1 MTDVLHMPY
10 VSGGLEQPYTPQFA
24 EAQLKKAGLGR
35 AAWRVFQILS
45 VLLTALL
52 WRTLDRWRWTYRR
65 GETKEDRQR
74 RRAQWLLD
82 RLIWLGPTFI
92 KVGQS
97 LGTRPDLLPVV
108 YVNIL
113 ATLQDQLP
121 PFSNDV
127 AFCLIEQEL
136 GWKPETLFDQFDPQP
151 IAAASLGQV
160 YYAVTHEG
168 QEVAV
173 KVQRPDLFYRIGL
186 DLALVRR
193 LAAVVQRFPRLS
205 RSLEWVSVVD
215 EFGAKLFEELDYVH
229 EAQMAQRFRADVEQI
244 PGIYVPRVYSEFS
257 SRRVLTTEFI
267 HGFKISDKEQ
277 LQAAAIDIPSLLR
290 RGVRTNLR
298 QLLDNG
304 FFHADPH
311 PGNLFVR
318 PEDGTLVFLDF
329 GMMGIVGPEDK
340 RAVVEIFV
348 DVINGRPD
356 NLRDNLIRLN
366 FLHPDSPWD
375 ELVPYVNQLFG
386 ATFGA
391 QDRRYTL
398 RDVTNAFAPLLYEY
412 RFRIPVNFALIARAI
427 ITLEGISLQLDPEF
441 DIFTVSAP
449 YAVRMMLT
457 LPDSGLRQRLMDELL
472 TPEGTLDWQ
481 RLQQLVRLAA
491 REQGFPRR
499 LSSDSQRSDLTEI
512 PLEGHDDPGPDSLIG
527 PALDMLLSPEGAA
540 LRRAL
545 VAELLRAPEE
555 RDSHL
560 EELGQFLSADPTLPP
575 HRIIDRLVAFVFSPE
590 GAETRAQLAAGFKS
604 NGNFDLARLL
614 DLSAAAGR
622 VNSAFRTSVVLRS
635 VGSYLISEQGRPAR
649 DRLLR
654 TGAERIVG
662 GLLHTLDRLQ
672 QPALRATPPPS

>member
-1 MTDVLHMPY
+1 M
-10 VSGGLEQPYTPQFA
+10 
-24 EAQLKKAGLGR
+24 
-35 AAWRVFQILS
+35 WRVSQILG

-52 WRTLDRWRWTYRR
+52 WRTLDSWQWTYRH

-74 RRAQWLLD
+74 RRAEWLLD

-108 YVNIL
+108 YVDIL

-121 PFSNDV
+121 PFPNDL
-127 AFCLIEQEL
+127 AFRFIEQEL
-136 GWKPETLFDQFDPQP
+136 GWKPETLFEQFDPQP

-160 YYAVTHEG
+160 YYAITHEG

-173 KVQRPDLFYRIGL
+173 KVQRPDLFYQIGL
-186 DLALVRR
+186 DLGLIRR
-193 LAAVVQRFPRLS
+193 LATTIERFPRLS
-205 RSLEWVSVVD
+205 RGLEWVSIVD

-229 EAQMAQRFRADVEQI
+229 EAHMAQQFRADVERI
-244 PGIYVPRVYSEFS
+244 PGVYVPQVYSEFS
-257 SRRVLTTEFI
+257 SRRVLTAEFI
-267 HGFKISDKEQ
+267 HGIKISDKDQ
-277 LQAAAIDIPSLLR
+277 LESAAIDVPSLLR

-311 PGNLFVR
+311 PGNLLVR

-329 GMMGIVGPEDK
+329 GMMGIIGPEDK
-340 RAVVEIFV
+340 RALVEIFV

-356 NLRDNLIRLN
+356 NLRENLIRLN

-391 QDRRYTL
+391 QDRRYTI
-398 RDVTNAFAPLLYEY
+398 RDVTHAFAPLLYEY

-457 LPDSGLRQRLMDELL
+457 LPDPGLRQRLMDELL
-472 TPEGTLDWQ
+472 TSEGALDWQ
-481 RLQQLVRLAA
+481 RLQQLARLVA
-491 REQGFPRR
+491 REHSLN
-499 LSSDSQRSDLTEI
+499 LSSDDQRSGFSGDRGSDGLV
-512 PLEGHDDPGPDSLIG
+512 G

-545 VAELLRAPEE
+545 VVELLAEFPVGEHAPEARE
-555 RDSHL
+555 RHL
-560 EELGQFLSADPTLPP
+560 EGLGQLLSADPTLPP
-575 HRIIDRLVAFVFSPE
+575 QKIIDRLVAFVFSPE

-604 NGNFDLARLL
+604 NGRFDLVRVL
-614 DLSAAAGR
+614 DMSSATSRINAG
-622 VNSAFRTSVVLRS
+622 FGFGTVLRS
-635 VGSYLISEQGRPAR
+635 VGSYLVSEQGKPTR

-672 QPALRATPPPS
+672 QPALPATSSRS

>member
-1 MTDVLHMPY
+1 MTDVALK
-10 VSGGLEQPYTPQFA
+10 QPYTPQFA

-35 AAWRVFQILS
+35 ATWRVFQIFG

-52 WRTLDRWRWTYRR
+52 WRTLDRWQWTYRH

-74 RRAQWLLD
+74 RRAEWLLD

-97 LGTRPDLLPVV
+97 LGTRPDLVPVV
-108 YVNIL
+108 YVDVL

-121 PFSNDV
+121 PFPNDL
-127 AFCLIEQEL
+127 AFRFIEQEL

-186 DLALVRR
+186 DLGLIRR
-193 LAAVVQRFPRLS
+193 LAATVERFPRLS
-205 RSLEWVSVVD
+205 RGLEWASIVD

-229 EAQMAQRFRADVEQI
+229 EAHMAQQFRADVEQM
-244 PGIYVPRVYSEFS
+244 PGIYVPQVYSEFS

-267 HGFKISDKEQ
+267 HGIKISDKEQ
-277 LQAAAIDIPSLLR
+277 LEAAAIDIPSLLR

-311 PGNLFVR
+311 PGNLLVR
-318 PEDGTLVFLDF
+318 PEDGTLVFIDF
-329 GMMGIVGPEDK
+329 GMMGIVGHEDK
-340 RAVVEIFV
+340 HAIVELFV

-356 NLRDNLIRLN
+356 NLRENLIRLN

-457 LPDSGLRQRLMDELL
+457 LPDPGLRQRLMAELL
-472 TPEGTLDWQ
+472 TAEGTLDWQ
-481 RLQQLVRLAA
+481 RLQQLVGLVAH
-491 REQGFPRR
+491 EQDSRR
-499 LSSDSQRSDLTEI
+499 NLSSDGRKSDLTEI
-512 PLEGHDDPGPDSLIG
+512 PLGGRDDLRSDGLIG

-545 VAELLRAPEE
+545 VVELLAEMPFGEHAPEARE
-555 RDSHL
+555 GHL
-560 EELGQFLSADPTLPP
+560 EGLGQLLSADPTLPP
-575 HRIIDRLVAFVFSPE
+575 QKIIDRLVAFVFSPE
-590 GAETRAQLAAGFKS
+590 GAETRVQLAAGFKS
-604 NGNFDLARLL
+604 NGRFDLARML
-614 DLSAAAGR
+614 DMSSAASRMNAGFG
-622 VNSAFRTSVVLRS
+622 VGTVLRS
-635 VGSYLISEQGRPAR
+635 VGSYLVSEQGKPTR
-649 DRLLR
+649 DKLLR

-672 QPALRATPPPS
+672 QPALRATSQRS

>member
-1 MTDVLHMPY
+1 MTN
-10 VSGGLEQPYTPQFA
+10 VSLEQPYTPQFV

-35 AAWRVFQILS
+35 AAWRIFQILS

-52 WRTLDRWRWTYRR
+52 WRVLDRWQWTYRH

-74 RRAQWLLD
+74 RRAEWLLD

-108 YVNIL
+108 YVDIL

-121 PFSNDV
+121 AFPNDR
-127 AFCLIEQEL
+127 AFAFIEQEL
-136 GWKPETLFDQFDPQP
+136 GWKPETLFDQLDSQP

-186 DLALVRR
+186 DLGLIRR
-193 LAAVVQRFPRLS
+193 LAASIERFSRLS
-205 RSLEWVSVVD
+205 RGLEWVSIVD

-229 EAQMAQRFRADVEQI
+229 EAHMAQRFRADVGQM
-244 PGIYVPRVYSEFS
+244 PGIYVPQVYSEFS

-267 HGFKISDKEQ
+267 HGIKISDKER
-277 LQAAAIDIPSLLR
+277 LEAAAIDIPRLLR
-290 RGVRTNLR
+290 RGVRTNLQ

-311 PGNLFVR
+311 PGNLLVR

-329 GMMGIVGPEDK
+329 GMMGIVSPEDK
-340 RAVVEIFV
+340 RSIVELFV

-356 NLRDNLIRLN
+356 NLRENLIRLN

-375 ELVPYVNQLFG
+375 ELVPHVNQLFG

-391 QDRRYTL
+391 QDRRYTI
-398 RDVTNAFAPLLYEY
+398 RDVTNAFAPLLYQY

-427 ITLEGISLQLDPEF
+427 ITLEGISLQLDPDF

-457 LPDSGLRQRLMDELL
+457 LPDPGLRQRLMDELL
-472 TPEGTLDWQ
+472 TPEGALNWQ
-481 RLQQLVRLAA
+481 RLRQLASLAA
-491 REQGFPRR
+491 HEQGYQ
-499 LSSDSQRSDLTEI
+499 LSPDDQVSDGLV
-512 PLEGHDDPGPDSLIG
+512 G

-545 VAELLRAPEE
+545 VVELLRAPEI

-560 EELGQFLSADPTLPP
+560 EGLGQLMSSDPTLPP
-575 HRIIDRLVAFVFSPE
+575 QRIIDRLVAFVFSPE
-590 GAETRAQLAAGFKS
+590 GAETRSQLAVGFKS
-604 NGNFDLARLL
+604 DGNFDLTRLL
-614 DLSAAAGR
+614 DVSAAAGR
-622 VNSAFRTSVVLRS
+622 MSSGFRVSTVLRS
-635 VGSYLISEQGRPAR
+635 VGGYLVSEQGKPAR

-672 QPALRATPPPS
+672 QPALRATGSRS

>member
-1 MTDVLHMPY
+1 MIDV
-10 VSGGLEQPYTPQFA
+10 SLEQPYTPQFA
-24 EAQLKKAGLGR
+24 EAQLEKAGLGR
-35 AAWRVFQILS
+35 AAWRVFQIVG

-52 WRTLDRWRWTYRR
+52 WRTLDRWQWTYRR

-74 RRAQWLLD
+74 RRAEWLLD

-108 YVNIL
+108 YVDVL

-121 PFSNDV
+121 PFPNDV
-127 AFCLIEQEL
+127 AFRFVEQEL

-186 DLALVRR
+186 DLGLIRR
-193 LAAVVQRFPRLS
+193 LAASIERFPRLS
-205 RSLEWVSVVD
+205 RGLEWVSIVD

-229 EAQMAQRFRADVEQI
+229 EAHMAQRFRADVGQM
-244 PGIYVPRVYSEFS
+244 PGIYVPQVYSEFS

-267 HGFKISDKEQ
+267 HGIKISDKEQ
-277 LQAAAIDIPSLLR
+277 LEAAAIDIPRLLR
-290 RGVRTNLR
+290 RGVRTNLQ

-311 PGNLFVR
+311 PGNLLVR

-329 GMMGIVGPEDK
+329 GMMGIVSPEDK
-340 RAVVEIFV
+340 RSIVELFV

-356 NLRDNLIRLN
+356 NLRENLIRLN

-375 ELVPYVNQLFG
+375 ELVPHVNQLFG

-391 QDRRYTL
+391 QDRRYTI
-398 RDVTNAFAPLLYEY
+398 RDVTNAFAPLLYQY

-427 ITLEGISLQLDPEF
+427 ITLEGISLQLDPDF

-457 LPDSGLRQRLMDELL
+457 LPDPGLRQRLMDELL
-472 TPEGTLDWQ
+472 TPEGALNWQ
-481 RLQQLVRLAA
+481 RLRQLASLAA
-491 REQGFPRR
+491 HEQGYQ
-499 LSSDSQRSDLTEI
+499 LSPDDQVSDGLV
-512 PLEGHDDPGPDSLIG
+512 G

-545 VAELLRAPEE
+545 VVELLRAPEI

-560 EELGQFLSADPTLPP
+560 EGLGQLMSSDPTLPP
-575 HRIIDRLVAFVFSPE
+575 QRIIDRLVAFVFSPE
-590 GAETRAQLAAGFKS
+590 GAETRSQLTVGFKS
-604 NGNFDLARLL
+604 KGNFDLTRLL
-614 DLSAAAGR
+614 DVSAAAGR
-622 VNSAFRTSVVLRS
+622 MSSGFRVSTVLRS
-635 VGSYLISEQGRPAR
+635 VGGYLVSEQGKPTR

-672 QPALRATPPPS
+672 QPALRATGSRS

>member
-1 MTDVLHMPY
+1 MIDV
-10 VSGGLEQPYTPQFA
+10 SLEQPYTPQFA

-35 AAWRVFQILS
+35 AAWRVFQILG

-52 WRTLDRWRWTYRR
+52 WRTLDRWQWTYRR

-74 RRAQWLLD
+74 RRAEWLLD

-108 YVNIL
+108 YVDVL

-121 PFSNDV
+121 PFPNDV
-127 AFCLIEQEL
+127 AFRFVEQEL

-186 DLALVRR
+186 DLGLIRR
-193 LAAVVQRFPRLS
+193 LAASIERFPRLS
-205 RSLEWVSVVD
+205 RGLEWVSIVD

-229 EAQMAQRFRADVEQI
+229 EAHMAQRFRADVGQM
-244 PGIYVPRVYSEFS
+244 PGIYVPLVYSELS

-267 HGFKISDKEQ
+267 HGLKISDKEQ
-277 LQAAAIDIPSLLR
+277 LEAAAIDIPRLLR
-290 RGVRTNLR
+290 RGVRTNLQ

-311 PGNLFVR
+311 PGNLLVR

-329 GMMGIVGPEDK
+329 GMMGIVSPEDK
-340 RAVVEIFV
+340 RSIVELFV

-356 NLRDNLIRLN
+356 NLRENLIRLN

-375 ELVPYVNQLFG
+375 ELVPHVNQLFG

-391 QDRRYTL
+391 QDRRYTI
-398 RDVTNAFAPLLYEY
+398 RDVTNAFAPLLYQY

-427 ITLEGISLQLDPEF
+427 ITLEGISLQLDPDF

-457 LPDSGLRQRLMDELL
+457 LPDPGLRQRLMDELL
-472 TPEGTLDWQ
+472 TPEGALNWQ
-481 RLQQLVRLAA
+481 RLRQLASLAA
-491 REQGFPRR
+491 HEQGYQ
-499 LSSDSQRSDLTEI
+499 LSPDDQVSDGLV
-512 PLEGHDDPGPDSLIG
+512 G

-545 VAELLRAPEE
+545 VVELLRAPEI

-560 EELGQFLSADPTLPP
+560 EGLGQLMSSDPTLPP
-575 HRIIDRLVAFVFSPE
+575 QRIIDRLVAFVFSPE
-590 GAETRAQLAAGFKS
+590 GAETRSQLAVGFKS
-604 NGNFDLARLL
+604 DGNFDLTRLL
-614 DLSAAAGR
+614 DVSAAAGR
-622 VNSAFRTSVVLRS
+622 MSSGFRVSTILRS
-635 VGSYLISEQGRPAR
+635 VGGYLVSEQGKPTR

-672 QPALRATPPPS
+672 QPVLRATGSRS

>member
-1 MTDVLHMPY
+1 MIDV
-10 VSGGLEQPYTPQFA
+10 SLEQPYTPQFA

-35 AAWRVFQILS
+35 AAWRVFQILG

-52 WRTLDRWRWTYRR
+52 WRTLDRWQWTYRR
-65 GETKEDRQR
+65 GETREDRQR
-74 RRAQWLLD
+74 RRAEWLLD

-108 YVNIL
+108 YVDVL

-121 PFSNDV
+121 PFPNDV
-127 AFCLIEQEL
+127 AFRFVEQEL

-186 DLALVRR
+186 DLGLIRR
-193 LAAVVQRFPRLS
+193 LAASIERFPRLS
-205 RSLEWVSVVD
+205 RGLEWASIVD

-229 EAQMAQRFRADVEQI
+229 EAHMAQRFRADIGQM
-244 PGIYVPRVYSEFS
+244 PGIYVPQVYSELS

-267 HGFKISDKEQ
+267 HGIKISDKEQ
-277 LQAAAIDIPSLLR
+277 LEAAAIDIPRLLR
-290 RGVRTNLR
+290 RGVRTNLQ

-311 PGNLFVR
+311 PGNLLVR

-329 GMMGIVGPEDK
+329 GMMGIVSPEDK
-340 RAVVEIFV
+340 RSIVELFV

-356 NLRDNLIRLN
+356 NLRENLIRLN

-375 ELVPYVNQLFG
+375 ELVPHVNQLFG

-391 QDRRYTL
+391 QDRRYTI
-398 RDVTNAFAPLLYEY
+398 RDVTNAFAPLLYQY

-427 ITLEGISLQLDPEF
+427 ITLEGISLQLDPDF

-457 LPDSGLRQRLMDELL
+457 LPDPGLRQRLMDELL
-472 TPEGTLDWQ
+472 TPEGALNWQ
-481 RLQQLVRLAA
+481 RLRQLASLAA
-491 REQGFPRR
+491 HEQGYQ
-499 LSSDSQRSDLTEI
+499 LSPDDQVSDGLV
-512 PLEGHDDPGPDSLIG
+512 G

-545 VAELLRAPEE
+545 VVELLRAPEI

-560 EELGQFLSADPTLPP
+560 EGLGQLMSSDPTLPP
-575 HRIIDRLVAFVFSPE
+575 QRIIDRLVAFVFSPE
-590 GAETRAQLAAGFKS
+590 GAETRSQLAVGFKS
-604 NGNFDLARLL
+604 DGNFDLTRLL
-614 DLSAAAGR
+614 DVSAAAGR
-622 VNSAFRTSVVLRS
+622 MSSGFRVSTVLRS
-635 VGSYLISEQGRPAR
+635 VGGYLVSEQGKPTR

-672 QPALRATPPPS
+672 QPALRATGSRS

>member
-1 MTDVLHMPY
+1 MNDVL
-10 VSGGLEQPYTPQFA
+10 LEQPYTPQFVG
-24 EAQLKKAGLGR
+24 AQLKKAGLWR

-52 WRTLDRWRWTYRR
+52 WRTLDRRQWTYRR
-65 GETKEDRQR
+65 GETTQDRQR
-74 RRAQWLLD
+74 RRAEWLLD

-108 YVNIL
+108 YVDIL

-121 PFSNDV
+121 PFPNDR
-127 AFCLIEQEL
+127 AFCFIEQEL
-136 GWKPETLFDQFDPQP
+136 GWKPGTLFDQFDPQP

-186 DLALVRR
+186 DLGLIRR
-193 LAAVVQRFPRLS
+193 LAATIERFPRLS
-205 RSLEWVSVVD
+205 RGLEWVSVVD

-229 EAQMAQRFRADVEQI
+229 EAHMARRFRADVEQM
-244 PGIYVPRVYSEFS
+244 PGVYVPQVYAEFS

-267 HGFKISDKEQ
+267 HGIKISDKEQ
-277 LQAAAIDIPSLLR
+277 LEAAAVDIPRLLR
-290 RGVRTNLR
+290 LGVRTNLK

-311 PGNLFVR
+311 PGNLLVR
-318 PEDGTLVFLDF
+318 PEDGALVFIDF
-329 GMMGIVGPEDK
+329 GMMGIVSPEEK
-340 RAVVEIFV
+340 HAIVEIFV
-348 DVINGRPD
+348 DVINGRPE
-356 NLRDNLIRLN
+356 NLRENLIRLN

-375 ELVPYVNQLFG
+375 DLLPYVTQLFG

-391 QDRRYTL
+391 QDRRYTF
-398 RDVTNAFAPLLYEY
+398 RDVTNAFSPLLYNY

-449 YAVRMMLT
+449 FAVRMMLT
-457 LPDSGLRQRLMDELL
+457 LPDPSLRQRLMDELL
-472 TPEGTLDWQ
+472 TSEGALDWQ
-481 RLQQLVRLAA
+481 RLHQLTSLAVHEQSSRLPSGD
-491 REQGFPRR
+491 QS
-499 LSSDSQRSDLTEI
+499 LDLTAAD
-512 PLEGHDDPGPDSLIG
+512 GLIG
-527 PALDMLLSPEGAA
+527 PVLDMLLSPEGAA

-545 VAELLRAPEE
+545 VVELLRAPET
-555 RDSHL
+555 RTSHL
-560 EELGQFLSADPTLPP
+560 EGLGQLLSADPTLPP
-575 HRIIDRLVAFVFSPE
+575 QKIVDRLVAFVFSPE
-590 GAETRAQLAAGFKS
+590 GAETRAQLAAGFEL
-604 NGNFDLARLL
+604 NGRFDLARLL
-614 DLSAAAGR
+614 GVSTAAGR
-622 VNSAFRTSVVLRS
+622 MNSAFRTSTVLRS
-635 VGSYLISEQGRPAR
+635 VGGYLMSEHGRPTR

-654 TGAERIVG
+654 TGAERVVG

-672 QPALRATPPPS
+672 RPAVRATSPRSIQQQLSATSTMPDC

>member
-1 MTDVLHMPY
+1 MTDVL
-10 VSGGLEQPYTPQFA
+10 LEQPYTPQFV

-52 WRTLDRWRWTYRR
+52 WRTLDRWPWTYRR
-65 GETKEDRQR
+65 GETREDRQR
-74 RRAQWLLD
+74 RRAEWLLD

-108 YVNIL
+108 YVDIL

-121 PFSNDV
+121 PFPNDK
-127 AFCLIEQEL
+127 ALRFIEQEL

-186 DLALVRR
+186 DLGLIRR
-193 LAAVVQRFPRLS
+193 LAAAIERFPRLS
-205 RSLEWVSVVD
+205 RGLEWVSVVD

-229 EAQMAQRFRADVEQI
+229 EAHMAQRFRADVDQM
-244 PGIYVPRVYSEFS
+244 PGIYVPQVYSEFS

-267 HGFKISDKEQ
+267 HGIKISDKEQ

-311 PGNLFVR
+311 PGNLLVR

-329 GMMGIVGPEDK
+329 GMMGIVSPEDK
-340 RAVVEIFV
+340 RAIVEIFV
-348 DVINGRPD
+348 DVINGRPE
-356 NLRDNLIRLN
+356 NLRENLIRLN

-391 QDRRYTL
+391 QDRRYTF
-398 RDVTNAFAPLLYEY
+398 RDVTNAFSPLLYEY

-427 ITLEGISLQLDPEF
+427 ITLEGVSLQLDPEF

-457 LPDSGLRQRLMDELL
+457 LPDPGLRQRLMDELL
-472 TPEGTLDWQ
+472 TEEGALDWQ
-481 RLQQLVRLAA
+481 RLQQLTRLAVH
-491 REQGFPRR
+491 EQHSR
-499 LSSDSQRSDLTEI
+499 LSYDDQRSDLT
-512 PLEGHDDPGPDSLIG
+512 DDRRADGLIG

-545 VAELLRAPEE
+545 VVELLRAPEARE
-555 RDSHL
+555 GHL
-560 EELGQFLSADPTLPP
+560 EGLGQILSADPALPP
-575 HRIIDRLVAFVFSPE
+575 QKIVDRLVAFVFSPE
-590 GAETRAQLAAGFKS
+590 GAETRAQLAAGLKLNS
-604 NGNFDLARLL
+604 DLDLARLL
-614 DLSAAAGR
+614 DLSTAASR
-622 VNSAFRTSVVLRS
+622 MNSAFRTSTVLRS
-635 VGSYLISEQGRPAR
+635 VGGYLVSQQGKPTR

-654 TGAERIVG
+654 AGAERIVG

-672 QPALRATPPPS
+672 QPALRGTSPRS

>member
-1 MTDVLHMPY
+1 MTDVA
-10 VSGGLEQPYTPQFA
+10 LEQPYTPQFA
-24 EAQLKKAGLGR
+24 EEQLKKAGLGR
-35 AAWRVFQILS
+35 AAWRVFQIFS
-45 VLLTALL
+45 VLLTAFL
-52 WRTLDRWRWTYRR
+52 WRNLDRWQWTYRR

-74 RRAQWLLD
+74 RRAEWLLD

-108 YVNIL
+108 YVDVL

-121 PFSNDV
+121 PFPNDL
-127 AFCLIEQEL
+127 AFRFVEQEL

-186 DLALVRR
+186 DLGLIRR
-193 LAAVVQRFPRLS
+193 LAAAIERFPRFG
-205 RSLEWVSVVD
+205 RGLEWVSIVD

-229 EAQMAQRFRADVEQI
+229 EAHMAQQFRADVERM
-244 PGIYVPRVYSEFS
+244 PGIYVPQVYTEFS

-267 HGFKISDKEQ
+267 HGIKISDKEQ
-277 LQAAAIDIPSLLR
+277 LETAAIDIPSLLR

-311 PGNLFVR
+311 PGNLLVR

-329 GMMGIVGPEDK
+329 GMMGIIGPEDK
-340 RAVVEIFV
+340 RALVEIFV

-356 NLRDNLIRLN
+356 NLRENLIRLN

-398 RDVTNAFAPLLYEY
+398 RDVTHAFAPLLYEY

-457 LPDSGLRQRLMDELL
+457 LPDPGLRQRLMDELL

-481 RLQQLVRLAA
+481 RLQQLAKLAVH
-491 REQGFPRR
+491 EQRPHLPSGDQGAEV
-499 LSSDSQRSDLTEI
+499 SESD
-512 PLEGHDDPGPDSLIG
+512 GLIG
-527 PALDMLLSPEGAA
+527 PALDMLLSLEGAA

-545 VAELLRAPEE
+545 VIELLRAPEARE
-555 RDSHL
+555 GHL
-560 EELGQFLSADPTLPP
+560 EGLGQLLSADPALPP
-575 HRIIDRLVAFVFSPE
+575 QRIMDRLVAFVFSAE

-604 NGNFDLARLL
+604 NGSFDLARLL
-614 DLSAAAGR
+614 DLWAAAGR
-622 VNSAFRTSVVLRS
+622 ANSAFRTSTVLRS
-635 VGSYLISEQGRPAR
+635 VGSYLVSEQGKPVRG
-649 DRLLR
+649 RLLR

-672 QPALRATPPPS
+672 QPALRPSLRP

>member
-1 MTDVLHMPY
+1 MIDV
-10 VSGGLEQPYTPQFA
+10 SLEQPYTSQFV
-24 EAQLKKAGLGR
+24 EAQVEKAGLRR
-35 AAWRVFQILS
+35 AVWRVFQILS
-45 VLLTALL
+45 VLLSALI
-52 WRTLDRWRWTYRR
+52 WRTVDRWQWTYWR

-74 RRAQWLLD
+74 RRAEWLLD

-108 YVNIL
+108 YVDIL

-121 PFSNDV
+121 PFPNDL
-127 AFCLIEQEL
+127 AFRFIEQEL

-186 DLALVRR
+186 DLGLIRR
-193 LAAVVQRFPRLS
+193 LAVIIERFPRLS
-205 RSLEWVSVVD
+205 RGLEWVSVVD
-215 EFGAKLFEELDYVH
+215 EFGVKLFEELDYLH
-229 EAQMAQRFRADVEQI
+229 EAHMARRFRADVEQI
-244 PGIYVPRVYSEFS
+244 PGVYVPQVYSEFT

-267 HGFKISDKEQ
+267 HGIKITDKDG
-277 LQAAAIDIPSLLR
+277 LQAAAVDIPRLLR
-290 RGVRTNLR
+290 LGLRTNLS

-311 PGNLFVR
+311 PGNLLVR
-318 PEDGTLVFLDF
+318 PEDGALVFLDF
-329 GMMGIVGPEDK
+329 GLMGIVSPDDK
-340 RAVVEIFV
+340 RAIVEIFV
-348 DVINGRPD
+348 DVINGRPE

-375 ELVPYVNQLFG
+375 DLVPYVTELFG

-391 QDRRYTL
+391 QDRRYTF
-398 RDVTNAFAPLLYEY
+398 RDVTQAFSSLLYEY

-427 ITLEGISLQLDPEF
+427 ITLEGISLQLDPDF
-441 DIFTVSAP
+441 DLFTVSAP
-449 YAVRMMLT
+449 YAARMMLT
-457 LPDSGLRQRLMDELL
+457 LPDPALRRRLMDELL
-472 TPEGTLDWQ
+472 TSEGLLDWQ
-481 RLQQLVRLAA
+481 RLQQLASLVAHEQDFRL
-491 REQGFPRR
+491 P
-499 LSSDSQRSDLTEI
+499 SDDQSAD
-512 PLEGHDDPGPDSLIG
+512 GLIG

-545 VAELLRAPEE
+545 VVELLRAPEAG
-555 RDSHL
+555 HGQL
-560 EELGQFLSADPTLPP
+560 EGLGQLLSADPALPP
-575 HRIIDRLVAFVFSPE
+575 HKIVDRLVAFVFSPE

-604 NGNFDLARLL
+604 NGNLDLARLL
-614 DLSAAAGR
+614 DVSAAAGR
-622 VNSAFRTSVVLRS
+622 VNSAFRTGTVLRS
-635 VGSYLISEQGRPAR
+635 VGTYLVSEQGKPTR
-649 DRLLR
+649 DVLLR

-662 GLLHTLDRLQ
+662 GLLHALDRLQ
-672 QPALRATPPPS
+672 QPALRASPRS